1 MTIRENGKNMD
12 KSIDAA
18 ETRLKSGIGVN
29 LTGMLVFLA
38 SEAFLFGALFFTYF
52 YLKINTP
59 VWPPAGVQPDRGLA
73 IINTTILL
81 SSSGVVW
88 LASRFIR
95 KGNISGLAAVLLA
108 TAIMGSAFLGITVWE
123 WTHEAFRSW
132 SSAYGAIFYTMTGF
146 HALHVMGG
154 VLLMLAL
161 SIRARRGR
169 YSRGNFTAIEVG
181 SLYWH
186 YVDFIWVLVFTTL
199 FLIR

>member
-1 MTIRENGKNMD
+1 M
-12 KSIDAA
+12 DAA
-18 ETRLKSGIGVN
+18 ETHLKSGAGVN

-38 SEAFLFGALFFTYF
+38 SEAFLFGSLFFTYF

-59 VWPPAGVQPDRGLA
+59 VWPPAGVHLDNGLA
-73 IINTTILL
+73 IINTVILL

-88 LASRFIR
+88 LASKFIR
-95 KGNISGLAAVLLA
+95 KGNVSGLAAALLA
-108 TAIMGSAFLGITVWE
+108 TAVMGSAFLGITVWE
-123 WTHEAFRSW
+123 WTHEAFRPW
-132 SSAYGAIFYTMTGF
+132 SIAYGAIFYTMTGF
-146 HALHVMGG
+146 HALHVLGG

-181 SLYWH
+181 SFYWH
-186 YVDFIWVLVFTTL
+186 YVDFIWILVFITL

>member
-1 MTIRENGKNMD
+1 MD
-12 KSIDAA
+12 KPVDAA
-18 ETRLKSGIGVN
+18 KTHLKSVAGVN

-38 SEAFLFGALFFTYF
+38 SEAFLFGSLFFTYF

-59 VWPPAGVQPDRGLA
+59 AWPPAGVHLDNGLA
-73 IINTTILL
+73 IINTAILL

-88 LASRFIR
+88 LASEFIR
-95 KGNISGLAAVLLA
+95 KGNISSLVSTLAA
-108 TAIMGSAFLGITVWE
+108 TAFMGSAFLGITAWE
-123 WTHEAFRSW
+123 WTHEAFSPW

-146 HALHVMGG
+146 HALHVLGG

-161 SIRARRGR
+161 YIRARRGG
-169 YSRGNFTAIEVG
+169 YSSQNYTAVEVG

-186 YVDFIWVLVFTTL
+186 YVDFIWILVFTTL